1 MNDDDVEYELTF
13 TINYRH
19 DGDTVQEIGFGG
31 ILGDDL
37 EYLAHMTG
45 SIIQNHAWETEPQHP
60 DPEDVPERAVDYI
73 PLGSPPLRRP
83 RGHRRASGRAPTSG
97 RRAGRSER

>member
-13 TINYRH
+13 TINYRR

-73 PLGSPPLRRP
+73 PLGD
-83 RGHRRASGRAPTSG
+83 TK
-97 RRAGRSER
+97 